1 MTDEQLRTAVTPLIG
16 LVDAILDGEP
26 VDLADLRRARDA
38 AMAPFRGRWV
48 WSGAWV
54 ETSKEDTG
62 GGYGD
67 GYDSGS
73 GDDSG
78 FGYSDGSGWGGG
90 GGYDDGDGEGRG

>member
-73 GDDSG
+73 GYGD
-78 FGYSDGSGWGGG
+78 GY
-90 GGYDDGDGEGRG
+90 GDGEGRG